1 MDDEEIDY
9 SSKPEFY
16 DPKLDEK
23 EELWAQKQRRGR
35 ASDAVLTCPAC
46 FTTLCLDCQRHEKY
60 VTQYRAMFVVNCRIK
75 EQVSEPGN
83 KRKRN
88 RRGSR
93 TEANPSP
100 TAAAADT
107 FKRVCC
113 DVCSTDVGVLDEE
126 EVYHFFNVIPTE
138 A

>member
-1 MDDEEIDY
+1 M
-9 SSKPEFY
+9 S
-16 DPKLDEK
+16 LQV
-23 EELWAQKQRRGR
+23 AQ
-35 ASDAVLTCPAC
+35 AVLVFRICTQNCNSIRNIETSQSVNC
-46 FTTLCLDCQRHEKY
+46 RHEKY

-75 EQVSEPGN
+75 EEVSEPGN

-100 TAAAADT
+100 TAAADT

-113 DVCSTDVGVLDEE
+113 DVCSTDVGVIDEE
-126 EVYHFFNVIPTE
+126 EVYHFFNVIPSE